1 MLTHAKCNNFA
12 APRCY
17 NRGNCSEFCCAC
29 AKQCIRVK
37 PAHICYGRKSY
48 IPETRA
54 LWPLA
59 REGCGSIPWGFS
71 RVMKRFTRLLAML
84 LTVSVLAAASSND
97 KAAKALYEKGKAAEA
112 REDYIEAYND
122 YHQAWQLRPTDLTYR
137 TAAEFVRFLA
147 SASYVHQGELL
158 MKAGKLQEA
167 LTDFEQA
174 LAVDPSSF
182 IAQQQAN
189 KVRQMLMKEQN
200 PPPPPAPQSAL
211 TRRMEEASGP
221 VELAPIAPT
230 PITLKLSED
239 TKTIYESIGKLAGI
253 NVLFDPDYQSRRI
266 RVDLNGVTLEEA
278 LQITA
283 LESKTFWRP
292 VTPNTIFVAADTPA
306 KRKELEQSV
315 IRTFYLSNLSQ
326 PNELQDLVN
335 ILRQL
340 LDTQRLQQF
349 PSQQAVVVRG
359 TPDQIAM
366 AEKLIEDLDKSRP
379 EVIVEVA
386 IMQVNRDK
394 LRNLGI
400 QPPAS
405 ITANLQSNTSTT
417 TSTSGNN
424 VGTGNGTLTTT
435 TGATTGQITLNQIA
449 HLNATDIVL
458 TIPATTA
465 NFLFSDSQSKLITQ
479 PQIRA
484 SDGQKAS
491 LKVGER
497 VPVATGSFQPGIGG
511 VGINPL
517 VNTQFNYIDVGVN
530 IDITPHV
537 HGLEEITLKL
547 AMDISAVDSYQN
559 IGGIQQPVIGQRKIE
574 QDIRLKE
581 GEVSILGGLLEN
593 DQTKSLAGIPGLAQ
607 IPFFRYFFSSEQKE
621 VKDNEI
627 VFVLIPHIV
636 RAQDLS
642 ASNLKAIDVGTAN
655 AFQLRRETSA
665 APQPNGQPPNGPGA
679 AQNNAVPPGAPGAQP
694 QAGVANTSATQPVT
708 ASAPAGSAIVSFDP
722 PTLDQPV
729 GSTFTVNITLAGGQ
743 NIYSVPVQVQYNPRV
758 LQVLNVSNGPLLS
771 KDGQPVA
778 LVNRDDSLAG
788 ILQLSA
794 SRPPGSGGISGDG
807 AVFTL
812 TLQARAPGQ
821 ATLSINRAAVRNS
834 SMQNVPATGSQA
846 IVTVH

>member
-1 MLTHAKCNNFA
+1 
-12 APRCY
+12 
-17 NRGNCSEFCCAC
+17 
-29 AKQCIRVK
+29 
-37 PAHICYGRKSY
+37 
-48 IPETRA
+48 
-54 LWPLA
+54 
-59 REGCGSIPWGFS
+59 
-71 RVMKRFTRLLAML
+71 ML
-84 LTVSVLAAASSND
+84 LIVATLPALASSD

-112 REDYIEAYND
+112 REDYIAAYND
-122 YHQAWQLRPTDLTYR
+122 YHQAWELKPTELRYR
-137 TAAEFVRFLA
+137 TAASFVRFLA
-147 SASYVHQGELL
+147 SASYVHQGEIL
-158 MKAGKLQEA
+158 MNAGKLQEA

-174 LAVDPSSF
+174 LAIDPSSF
-182 IAQQQAN
+182 IAQQMAN
-189 KVRQMLMKEQN
+189 KVRQLLIKSQN
-200 PPPPPAPQSAL
+200 PAPAPGPQSSL
-211 TRRMEEASGP
+211 TRRMEEATGP
-221 VELAPIAPT
+221 VELAPISQT

-253 NVLFDPDYQSRRI
+253 NVLFDPDYTSKRI
-266 RVDLNGVTLEEA
+266 RVDLNGVTLQEA
-278 LQITA
+278 LEITA

-292 VTPNTIFVAADTPA
+292 VTPNTIFIAADTPA

-315 IRTFYLSNLSQ
+315 IRTFYLTNLSQ

-335 ILRQL
+335 ILRTL

-366 AEKLIEDLDKSRP
+366 AEKLIDDLDKSRP

-394 LRNLGI
+394 LHNLGI

-405 ITANLQSNTSTT
+405 ITANLQSNTGTT
-417 TSTSGNN
+417 TSVSGTN
-424 VGTGNGTLTTT
+424 VGTGNGTVTSSTGST
-435 TGATTGQITLNQIA
+435 TGTISLNSLA
-449 HLNATDIVL
+449 NLNATNIVL

-465 NFLFSDSQSKLITQ
+465 NFLLTDSSSKLLQQ

-491 LKVGER
+491 LKIGER

-537 HGLEEITLKL
+537 HGLDEITLKL
-547 AMDISAVDSYQN
+547 SMDVSAVDSYQN

-581 GEVSILGGLLEN
+581 GEVSILGGILEN
-593 DQTKSLAGIPGLAQ
+593 LQTKSLAGIPGLAQ
-607 IPFFRYFFSSEQKE
+607 IPLLKWLFSAEQKE

-636 RAQDLS
+636 RAQDLNS
-642 ASNLKAIDVGTAN
+642 SNLKAVDVGTASTIS
-655 AFQLRRETSA
+655 LRRDSA
-665 APQPNGQPPNGPGA
+665 QSSAPPPNAPGTQPNSSQANPPA
-679 AQNNAVPPGAPGAQP
+679 MQP
-694 QAGVANTSATQPVT
+694 QAGPATTPGTQPPT
-708 ASAPAGSAIVSFDP
+708 ASAPSGGAIVSFDP
-722 PTLDQPV
+722 PTLDQAV
-729 GSTFTVNITLAGGQ
+729 GATFTVNVNLAGGQ
-743 NIYSVPVQVQYNPRV
+743 NVYAVPIQVMYNPRV

-771 KDGQPVA
+771 KDGQTVA
-778 LVNRDDSLAG
+778 LVNRDDSMAG
-788 ILQLSA
+788 ILQLTA

-812 TLQARAPGQ
+812 TFQARAPGQ
-821 ATLSINRAAVRNS
+821 ATLSINRAMVKNA
-834 SMQNVPATGSQA
+834 SMQSVPASGSQA

>member
-1 MLTHAKCNNFA
+1 MKWVT
-12 APRCY
+12 
-17 NRGNCSEFCCAC
+17 
-29 AKQCIRVK
+29 CI
-37 PAHICYGRKSY
+37 
-48 IPETRA
+48 
-54 LWPLA
+54 
-59 REGCGSIPWGFS
+59 
-71 RVMKRFTRLLAML
+71 LAML
-84 LTVSVLAAASSND
+84 LIVAVLPAMASSD
-97 KAAKALYEKGKAAEA
+97 KAAKALYQEGKAAQA
-112 REDYIEAYND
+112 RQDYITAYND
-122 YHQAWQLRPTDLTYR
+122 YHKAWELKPSDLTYR
-137 TAAEFVRFLA
+137 TAAEYVRFLA
-147 SASYVHQGELL
+147 AASYVHQGEIL

-189 KVRQMLMKEQN
+189 KVRQLLLKDQN
-200 PPPPPAPQSAL
+200 PAPAATPQSAL
-211 TRRMEEASGP
+211 TRRMEEATGP
-221 VELAPIAPT
+221 VELAPISQT
-230 PITLKLSED
+230 PIILKLSED
-239 TKTIYESIGKLAGI
+239 AKTIYESIGKLAGI
-253 NVLFDPDYQSRRI
+253 NVLFDPDYTSKRI

-315 IRTFYLSNLSQ
+315 IRTFYLTNLSQ

-335 ILRQL
+335 ILRTL

-366 AEKLIEDLDKSRP
+366 AEKLIDDLDKSRP
-379 EVIVEVA
+379 EVVVEVA

-405 ITANLQSNTSTT
+405 ITAQLQSNTSTT
-417 TSTSGNN
+417 TSASGTN
-424 VGTGNGTLTTT
+424 VGTGSGTVSTTS
-435 TGATTGQITLNQIA
+435 GATTGSLTLNELA
-449 HLNATDIVL
+449 HLNATNVL
-458 TIPATTA
+458 ITIPATTA
-465 NFLFSDSQSKLITQ
+465 NFLFTDSSSKLITQ

-491 LKVGER
+491 LKIGER

-537 HGLEEITLKL
+537 HGLDEITLKL

-581 GEVSILGGLLEN
+581 GEVNILGGILES
-593 DQTKSLAGIPGLAQ
+593 DQTKSLSGIPGLAQ
-607 IPFFRYFFSSEQKE
+607 IPGLRWLFSSEQKE

-636 RAQDLS
+636 RAQDL
-642 ASNLKAIDVGTAN
+642 NPGNMKAIDVGTAN
-655 AFQLRRETSA
+655 TISLRRESA
-665 APQPNGQPPNGPGA
+665 PSSAPQSNVPPPSGPGAVQNNMPPPNGA
-679 AQNNAVPPGAPGAQP
+679 AVPPSAGAPSNMG
-694 QAGVANTSATQPVT
+694 TQPPT
-708 ASAPAGSAIVSFDP
+708 AAAPPGSAIVSFDP

-729 GSTFTVNITLAGGQ
+729 GATFTVNVNLAGGQ
-743 NIYSVPVQVQYNPRV
+743 NISAVPLQVLYNPRV
-758 LQVLNVSNGPLLS
+758 LQLLNVSNGPLLS
-771 KDGQPVA
+771 KDGQTVA

-788 ILQLSA
+788 ILQLTA
-794 SRPPGSGGISGDG
+794 SRPPGSGGVTGDG

-812 TLQARAPGQ
+812 TFQARAPGQ
-821 ATLSINRAAVRNS
+821 ATLSINRAAVKNA
-834 SMQNVPATGSQA
+834 SMQNVPASGSQA